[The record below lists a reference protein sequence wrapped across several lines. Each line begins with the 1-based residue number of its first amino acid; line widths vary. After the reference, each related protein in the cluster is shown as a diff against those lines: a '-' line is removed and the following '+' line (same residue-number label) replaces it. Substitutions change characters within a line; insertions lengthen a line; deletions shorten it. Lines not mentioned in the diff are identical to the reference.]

1 MSDEIL
7 NVNWLGT
14 LIVCCIVVITSFHA
28 ARLAQVEI
36 IYNIMNISLA
46 CIHLKA
52 YKALYAVCST
62 PADPPGKPGGRRPS
76 PLLVLIDARF
86 LTELCQ
92 MSQQR
97 GVSRFGITP
106 RLVLCS
112 VGGGSIRWNR
122 RNLDVVC

>member
-1 MSDEIL
+1 VSDEIL

-62 PADPPGKPGGRRPS
+62 PNDTIDGLHARIKRVEGVPPIRPAS
-76 PLLVLIDARF
+76 RAVGVPPLF
-86 LTELCQ
+86 
-92 MSQQR
+92 
-97 GVSRFGITP
+97 
-106 RLVLCS
+106 
-112 VGGGSIRWNR
+112 
-122 RNLDVVC
+122 